1 MASRGRGGAPSQG
14 PVVSPPPR
22 CLLRSLVRHHR
33 PPPAAPGGRGRSVRF
48 PVQEFRNCRF
58 YPTCGK
64 ATRPSLPSRT
74 SRGERAAPILPTFQC
89 TDPKITTCE
98 PAAPTATAASEPG
111 ARQRSSPKTPLV
123 HQSWAP
129 IERPRAGHRYVRL
142 FHRGLVR
149 APHPLPPGARE
160 DARWPAINT
169 TPLQALPRAQNEST
183 GAGGALARAPRP
195 QPRVTA
201 APPRRTGRAATL
213 TSVLSRSS
221 SPPGGG
227 HAQAGRLT
235 HSGDA
240 CHRLGA
246 LGPQHGKHRAHTHA
260 LARGRRQVAN
270 QRERFQGKRHS
281 QVAPAHPKKHQAR
294 APTEDPWGGHR
305 AVPRAAPS
313 PARGGGGRR
322 RKTRPEPSCAR
333 GERRGRDAL
342 PFFPAFF
349 LFSSLMLLCAEFSH
363 HGNCGRFVY
372 FFFILLVREL
382 CCGSFVRCWSC

>member
-1 MASRGRGGAPSQG
+1 M
-14 PVVSPPPR
+14 
-22 CLLRSLVRHHR
+22 
-33 PPPAAPGGRGRSVRF
+33 
-48 PVQEFRNCRF
+48 
-58 YPTCGK
+58 
-64 ATRPSLPSRT
+64 
-74 SRGERAAPILPTFQC
+74 
-89 TDPKITTCE
+89 
-98 PAAPTATAASEPG
+98 
-111 ARQRSSPKTPLV
+111 
-123 HQSWAP
+123 
-129 IERPRAGHRYVRL
+129 RL